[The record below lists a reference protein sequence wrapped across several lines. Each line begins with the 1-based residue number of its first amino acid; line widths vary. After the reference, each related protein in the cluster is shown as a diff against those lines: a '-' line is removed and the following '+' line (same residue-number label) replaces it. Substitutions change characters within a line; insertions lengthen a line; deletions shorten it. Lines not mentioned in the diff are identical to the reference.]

1 MKYKI
6 TKIFPKI
13 TPSRDQKMKKE
24 GQRVAHQRHHP
35 HALHVP
41 GGAPRIQLGG
51 GVAAGG
57 RGGGQGGGGG
67 RGSDG
72 GSVVVHASQVESLQ
86 ADAGHAVLDLLRP
99 QLRRL
104 LLLLDQPVE
113 RGRGGRSKEDTMG
126 GKKKFKDFAV
136 LA

>member
-1 MKYKI
+1 MSDILTDLGAFFVRVCAAVK
-6 TKIFPKI
+6 
-13 TPSRDQKMKKE
+13 RE
-24 GQRVAHQRHHP
+24 GQRIAHQRHHP

-72 GSVVVHASQVESLQ
+72 GSVVVHASQVEALQ

-113 RGRGGRSKEDTMG
+113 RRVGGGARRTQW

-136 LA
+136 LG